1 MKKLLSILV
10 CCTLL
15 WLPAAQAQLESDLPL
30 TDRMKAMKVAFITEQ
45 LGLTPELSQDFWP
58 VYEAFQN
65 KQRAILRASRPGKNI
80 NQMSDV
86 ELEKHL
92 YQNLENEVQL
102 LELKRTY
109 LERFQ
114 EVITIRQIALLQK
127 AERDFNR
134 QVVERL
140 LELRKRRGRN

>member
-1 MKKLLSILV
+1 MKKLLSILA

-15 WLPAAQAQLESDLPL
+15 GLPAAQAQLEPDLPL
-30 TDRMKAMKVAFITEQ
+30 TDRMKSMKVAFITNEI
-45 LGLTPELSQDFWP
+45 GLTPEQSQDFWP
-58 VYEAFQN
+58 VYEEFQK
-65 KQRAILRASRPGKNI
+65 KQQEIRRASRPGKNI
-80 NQMSDV
+80 NLMSEA
-86 ELEKHL
+86 ELKEQL
-92 YQNLENEVQL
+92 YQNLDNEAKL
-102 LELKRTY
+102 LEIKRTY

-140 LELRKRRGRN
+140 LDLRKRRGRN

>member
-15 WLPAAQAQLESDLPL
+15 ALPAAQAQLEPDLPL
-30 TDRMKAMKVAFITEQ
+30 TDRMKAMKVAFITEK
-45 LGLTPELSQDFWP
+45 LGLTPEQSQGFWP
-58 VYEAFQN
+58 VYEEFQN
-65 KQRAILRASRPGKNI
+65 KQRDIRQASRPGKNI

-92 YQNLENEVQL
+92 YQNLENEAQL

>member
-1 MKKLLSILV
+1 MLLG
-10 CCTLL
+10 
-15 WLPAAQAQLESDLPL
+15 LPAAQAQLEPDLPL
-30 TDRMKAMKVAFITEQ
+30 TDRMKAMKVAFITEKI
-45 LGLTPELSQDFWP
+45 GLTPEQSQGFWP
-58 VYEAFQN
+58 VYEEFQN
-65 KQRAILRASRPGKNI
+65 KQRDIRRNNRPGKNI

-92 YQNLENEVQL
+92 YQNLDNEAQL
-102 LELKRTY
+102 LALKRTY

-114 EVITIRQIALLQK
+114 EVISIRQIALLQK

>member
-1 MKKLLSILV
+1 MKKLLSLLV

-15 WLPAAQAQLESDLPL
+15 ALPAAQAQLEPDLPL
-30 TDRMKAMKVAFITEQ
+30 TDRMKAMKVAFITEK
-45 LGLTPELSQDFWP
+45 LGLTPEQSQDFWP

-65 KQRAILRASRPGKNI
+65 KQRGIRQANRPGKNI

-92 YQNLENEVQL
+92 YQNLENEAQL

-114 EVITIRQIALLQK
+114 EVITIRQIALLHK

>member
-10 CCTLL
+10 SCTLL
-15 WLPAAQAQLESDLPL
+15 ALPAAQAQLEPDLPL
-30 TDRMKAMKVAFITEQ
+30 TDRMKAMKVAFITEKI
-45 LGLTPELSQDFWP
+45 GLTPEQSQGFWP
-58 VYEAFQN
+58 VYEEFQN
-65 KQRAILRASRPGKNI
+65 KQRDIRQANRPGKNI

-86 ELEKHL
+86 ELEKYL
-92 YQNLENEVQL
+92 YQNLENEAQL

-114 EVITIRQIALLQK
+114 EVITIRQIALLQR

>member
-1 MKKLLSILV
+1 MKKLLSILA
-10 CCTLL
+10 CCMLL
-15 WLPAAQAQLESDLPL
+15 VLPAAQAQLEPDLPL
-30 TDRMKAMKVAFITEQ
+30 TDRMKSMKVAFITDQ
-45 LGLTPELSQDFWP
+45 LGLTPEQSQKFWP
-58 VYEAFQN
+58 VYEEFQH
-65 KQRAILRASRPGKNI
+65 KQQDIRRANRPGKNI

-86 ELEKHL
+86 ELEKQL
-92 YQNLENEVQL
+92 YKNLENEAEL